1 MPTES
6 VPLRPFKNKRALL
19 ACFAHPDDESFGP
32 GGGVFARYGRENV
45 DTHLVCATKGEVGSH
60 DAEHMQGFSTVAE
73 MREAELRAA
82 ARELDLS
89 SVHFLG
95 YRDSGM
101 AGSADNVHPDALA
114 AAPQAQVISQ
124 LVQLMRQLRPQVVI
138 TFDPIGG
145 YRHPDHLA
153 MHTATLAAFRAA
165 GAADFEPGGLT
176 PFQPDK
182 LYFTVFPK
190 YLLRIGV
197 ALMPLFGQN
206 PRAFGRNR
214 DINLLS
220 IASEQFPV
228 HARVDIRRY
237 GEQKAA
243 AAACHKSQQGLPRRG
258 PLGWLLRR
266 SNRTESFMRAYP
278 PALPGLRE
286 SDLFAGLA

>member
-1 MPTES
+1 MPVES
-6 VPLRPFKNKRALL
+6 ITLRPLQNGRALL

-32 GGGVFARYGRENV
+32 GGGVFARYGHAAVN
-45 DTHLVCATKGEVGSH
+45 THLVCATKGEVGSH

-89 SVHFLG
+89 SIHFLG

-101 AGSADNVHPDALA
+101 AGSADNQHPDSLA

-124 LVQLMRQLRPQVVI
+124 LVQLIRQLQPQVVI

-153 MHTATLAAFRAA
+153 MHTATLAAFRLAGDA
-165 GAADFEPGGLT
+165 SFEPRSGAAFSPE
-176 PFQPDK
+176 K
-182 LYFTVFPK
+182 LYYTVFPK
-190 YLLRIGV
+190 YWLRIGV

-206 PRAFGRNR
+206 PRAFGRNK
-214 DINLLS
+214 DIDLVS
-220 IASEQFPV
+220 ITSEQFPV
-228 HARVDIRRY
+228 HTRVDVRNY
-237 GEQKAA
+237 AEQKAA

-266 SNRTESFMRAYP
+266 SNRYESFMRAYP
-278 PALPGLRE
+278 PAPPGLRE